1 MNRAQA
7 RRLPAL
13 ADVKKLY
20 LEDLL
25 SSTMIAE
32 RYGCHAQS
40 IRHMLRGAGV
50 SIRGKQ
56 EAALLGP
63 SEWTDERKKKLKEL
77 WHTDKR
83 VEQIRLE
90 LGITY
95 TNRSVSRQAA
105 VLGLPPR
112 CEQPKRKHAHREKS
126 CSRISVLATATR
138 EARLYRHETLISFPE
153 SATLEMAWRHELAKV
168 RQERGA
174 VQQ

>member
-1 MNRAQA
+1 MNNAH
-7 RRLPAL
+7 RRHIAGYSMAEQMVVLAIIVLMASVALPNIHG
-13 ADVKKLY
+13 Y
-20 LEDLL
+20 
-25 SSTMIAE
+25 
-32 RYGCHAQS
+32 R
-40 IRHMLRGAGV
+40 
-50 SIRGKQ
+50 Q